1 MKKSL
6 YFLAFGLLFMNL
18 EAQFKLPKNPLG
30 AITGNQEAEAAAPAV
45 DITQSQ
51 ANLMM
56 QLTDALGDVAY
67 AQSLIAEAQGN
78 AEKAAALRGTSDTLK
93 GGNATDQEIKGA
105 VETVSSTAKE
115 QQAVFNQS
123 EAVNAESKALYAKAL
138 LPYVKSVAK
147 TSKLGGPVKN
157 FYTEAQNSI
166 KSIRN
171 PLEIGKLRKTLDV
184 GLFVG
189 SNVPKLINSLL
200 TSSKDLLTF
209 AKSNDLDT
217 SEASSI
223 EL

>member
-6 YFLAFGLLFMNL
+6 YLLALGLLFMNL
-18 EAQFKLPKNPLG
+18 EAQFKLPNNPLG
-30 AITGNQEAEAAAPAV
+30 AITGNQQVAPAV
-45 DITQSQ
+45 DISQSQ
-51 ANLMM
+51 ANLMV

-93 GGNATDQEIKGA
+93 GGNATDKEIKGA

-123 EAVNAESKALYAKAL
+123 QSVNAESKALYAKAL
-138 LPYVKSVAK
+138 LPYVQSVAK
-147 TSKLGGPVKN
+147 TSKLSGPIKN
-157 FYTEAQNSI
+157 FATEAQNSL

-171 PLEIGKLRKTLDV
+171 PLEIGKLKKTLDV

-189 SNVPKLINSLL
+189 SNVPKLITSLL

>member
-6 YFLAFGLLFMNL
+6 YFLAFGLLFTNL
-18 EAQFKLPKNPLG
+18 EAQFQLPKNPLG
-30 AITGNQEAEAAAPAV
+30 TNTGNQEAAAPAV
-45 DITQSQ
+45 DISQSQ
-51 ANLMM
+51 ANLMA

-147 TSKLGGPVKN
+147 TSKLSGPIKN
-157 FYTEAQNSI
+157 FATEAQNSL

-171 PLEIGKLRKTLDV
+171 PLEIGKLKKTLDV

-189 SNVPKLINSLL
+189 SNVPKLITSLL

>member
-1 MKKSL
+1 MKKTL
-6 YFLAFGLLFMNL
+6 TFIAFGLFLINL
-18 EAQFKLPKNPLG
+18 EAQFKLPKNPLES
-30 AITGNQEAEAAAPAV
+30 ITGSQEASAPQV

-51 ANLMM
+51 ANLMV
-56 QLTDALGDVAY
+56 QLTDALGDVAF

-78 AEKAAALRGTSDTLK
+78 AEKAAALKGTSDTLK
-93 GGNATDQEIKGA
+93 GGNASDEEIKGA
-105 VETVSSTAKE
+105 VETVSATAKE

-123 EAVNAESKALYAKAL
+123 QAINAESKALYAKAL

-147 TSKLGGPVKN
+147 TSKLGGPIKN
-157 FYTEAQNSI
+157 FTAEAQNSL
-166 KSIRN
+166 KSLRN
-171 PLEIGKLRKTLDV
+171 PLEIRKLKKTMDV

-189 SNVPKLINSLL
+189 SNVPKLIASLL

>member
-1 MKKSL
+1 MKKTL
-6 YFLAFGLLFMNL
+6 TFIAFGLFLINL
-18 EAQFKLPKNPLG
+18 EAQFKLPKNPLES
-30 AITGNQEAEAAAPAV
+30 ITGSQEASAPEV

-51 ANLMM
+51 ANLMA
-56 QLTDALGDVAY
+56 QLTDALGDVAF

-78 AEKAAALRGTSDTLK
+78 AEKAAALKGTSDTLK
-93 GGNATDQEIKGA
+93 GGNASDEEIKGA
-105 VETVSSTAKE
+105 VETVSATAKE

-123 EAVNAESKALYAKAL
+123 QAVNAESKALYAKAL

-147 TSKLGGPVKN
+147 TSKLGGPIKN
-157 FYTEAQNSI
+157 FTAEAQNSL
-166 KSIRN
+166 KSLRN
-171 PLEIGKLRKTLDV
+171 PLEIRKLKKTMDV

-189 SNVPKLINSLL
+189 SNVPKLIASLL

>member
-6 YFLAFGLLFMNL
+6 YLLAFGLLFTNL

-30 AITGNQEAEAAAPAV
+30 TNTGNQEAAAPAV
-45 DITQSQ
+45 DISQSQ
-51 ANLMM
+51 ANLMV

-147 TSKLGGPVKN
+147 TSKLSGPIKN
-157 FYTEAQNSI
+157 FATEAQNSL

-171 PLEIGKLRKTLDV
+171 PLEIGKLKKTLDV

-189 SNVPKLINSLL
+189 SNVPKLITSLL

>member
-6 YFLAFGLLFMNL
+6 YLLALGLLFMNL
-18 EAQFKLPKNPLG
+18 EAQFKLPNNPLG
-30 AITGNQEAEAAAPAV
+30 AITGNQEVAPAV
-45 DITQSQ
+45 DISQSQ
-51 ANLMM
+51 ANLMV

-93 GGNATDQEIKGA
+93 GGNATDKEIKGA

-123 EAVNAESKALYAKAL
+123 QSVNAESKALYAKAL
-138 LPYVKSVAK
+138 LPYVQSVAK
-147 TSKLGGPVKN
+147 TSKLSGPIKN
-157 FYTEAQNSI
+157 FATEAQNSL

-171 PLEIGKLRKTLDV
+171 PLEIGKLKKTLDV

-189 SNVPKLINSLL
+189 SNVPKLITSLL

>member
-1 MKKSL
+1 MMKKSL
-6 YFLAFGLLFMNL
+6 YLLAFGLLFTNL

-30 AITGNQEAEAAAPAV
+30 TNTGNQEAAAPAV
-45 DITQSQ
+45 DISQSQ
-51 ANLMM
+51 ANLMV

-147 TSKLGGPVKN
+147 TSKLSGPIKN
-157 FYTEAQNSI
+157 FATEAQNSL

-171 PLEIGKLRKTLDV
+171 PLEIGKLKKTLDV

-189 SNVPKLINSLL
+189 SNVPKLITSLL

>member
-1 MKKSL
+1 MMKKSL
-6 YFLAFGLLFMNL
+6 YLLALGLLFMNL
-18 EAQFKLPKNPLG
+18 EAQFKLPNNPLG
-30 AITGNQEAEAAAPAV
+30 AITGNQEVAPAV
-45 DITQSQ
+45 DISQSQ
-51 ANLMM
+51 ANLMV

-93 GGNATDQEIKGA
+93 GGNATDKEIKGA

-123 EAVNAESKALYAKAL
+123 QSVNAESKALYAKAL
-138 LPYVKSVAK
+138 LPYVQSVAK
-147 TSKLGGPVKN
+147 TSKLSGPIKN
-157 FYTEAQNSI
+157 FATEAQNSL

-171 PLEIGKLRKTLDV
+171 PLEIGKLKKTLDV

-189 SNVPKLINSLL
+189 SNVPKLITSLL

>member
-1 MKKSL
+1 MMKKSL
-6 YFLAFGLLFMNL
+6 YLLAFGLLFTNL
-18 EAQFKLPKNPLG
+18 EAQFQLPKNPLG
-30 AITGNQEAEAAAPAV
+30 TITGNQEAAAPAV
-45 DITQSQ
+45 DISQSQ
-51 ANLMM
+51 ANLMV

-147 TSKLGGPVKN
+147 TSKLSGPIKN
-157 FYTEAQNSI
+157 FATEAQNSL

-171 PLEIGKLRKTLDV
+171 PLEIGKLKKTLDV

-189 SNVPKLINSLL
+189 SNVPKLITSLL

>member
-6 YFLAFGLLFMNL
+6 YLLAFGLLFMNL

-30 AITGNQEAEAAAPAV
+30 AITGNQEAAVPAV
-45 DITQSQ
+45 DISQSQ
-51 ANLMM
+51 ANLMV
-56 QLTDALGDVAY
+56 QLSDALGDVAY

-93 GGNATDQEIKGA
+93 GGNATDKEIKGA

-123 EAVNAESKALYAKAL
+123 ETMNAESKALYAKAL
-138 LPYVKSVAK
+138 LPYVQSVAK
-147 TSKLGGPVKN
+147 TSKLSGPLQN
-157 FYTEAQNSI
+157 FATEAQNSL

-171 PLEIGKLRKTLDV
+171 PLEIGKLKKTLDV

-189 SNVPKLINSLL
+189 SNVPKLITSLL